1 MLSFISSRIPDFNG
15 ILWFDFKIS
24 IEEQCHEYPINE
36 IEVHVAEL
44 YLSVMIYYKPFQIK
58 IDI

>member
-1 MLSFISSRIPDFNG
+1 MLSFISSRIPKFNG

-24 IEEQCHEYPINE
+24 VEEQCHEYAIDE

-44 YLSVMIYYKPFQIK
+44 YLSGMIYYKPFQIK
-58 IDI
+58 IDL